1 MASDRAAGEHRRG
14 GRRVVVTGL
23 GVVSALGIGR
33 EAHLEGLAE
42 GRKGIGPI
50 ELIDSAR
57 LMIKIAAEAKDY
69 VGADRWSRQQLLL
82 YDRITQMALT
92 AAKEAVEQSGIS
104 FEGALGERT
113 ATIIA
118 TAMGGLHT
126 QDENYRIVYEEQKN
140 RVHPFIIPRLMANA
154 PVSQI
159 SMTHGVKG
167 PSWSVATACAS
178 SNHAIGQAFQLVRS
192 GMAEAAITGGT
203 ESVLC
208 FGGIKAWEGLRVMSK
223 DGCRPFSKNRN
234 GMVLGEGAAILV
246 LETLEAAVTRGAP
259 ILAEIAGAG
268 ATADAADIVAPAVEG
283 AASAMRLALSDG
295 GIAPEEV
302 GYINAHGTAT
312 ALNDRTEAAAIKDVL
327 GPAAERV
334 MVSSTKSMH
343 GHAIGAAGA
352 LEAAAC
358 ILALSRG
365 IVAPTVNY
373 EEPDPEIGLDV
384 VPNEAREALIEVAM
398 SNAFAFGGLNAVLAL
413 RSVPA

>member
-1 MASDRAAGEHRRG
+1 MGSAAG

-23 GVVSALGIGR
+23 GVVSALGVGR

-42 GRKGIGPI
+42 GRNGIGPI
-50 ELIDSAR
+50 ELIDPSR
-57 LMIKIAAEAKDY
+57 LMIKIAGEAKGY
-69 VGADRWSRQQLLL
+69 IGTERWGRQELLL

-92 AAKEAVEQSGIS
+92 ATAEAVEQSGID
-104 FEGALGERT
+104 FKADGLGEQT
-113 ATIIA
+113 AVIIA

-154 PVSQI
+154 PVSQV
-159 SMTHGVKG
+159 SMAHGLMG

-178 SNHAIGQAFQLVRS
+178 SNHAIGQAFHLVRS
-192 GMAEAAITGGT
+192 GAADAAVTGGT

-234 GMVLGEGAAILV
+234 GMVLGEGAAILI
-246 LETLEAAVTRGAP
+246 LEELEAAKARGAV
-259 ILAEIAGAG
+259 ILGEIAGAG
-268 ATADAADIVAPAVEG
+268 ASADAADIVAPAVEG
-283 AASAMRLALSDG
+283 AAGAMRGALKDAG
-295 GIAPEEV
+295 MAADEV

-312 ALNDRTEAAAIKDVL
+312 ALNDRTEAAAIKSVL
-327 GPAAERV
+327 GVAAEKV

-358 ILALSRG
+358 LLALDRG
-365 IVAPTVNY
+365 VVAPTINRD
-373 EEPDPEIGLDV
+373 EEDPEIGLDV
-384 VPNEAREALIEVAM
+384 VPNTAREIPVDAAL
-398 SNAFAFGGLNAVLAL
+398 SNAFAFGGLNAVLAF
-413 RSVPA
+413 RAFRD